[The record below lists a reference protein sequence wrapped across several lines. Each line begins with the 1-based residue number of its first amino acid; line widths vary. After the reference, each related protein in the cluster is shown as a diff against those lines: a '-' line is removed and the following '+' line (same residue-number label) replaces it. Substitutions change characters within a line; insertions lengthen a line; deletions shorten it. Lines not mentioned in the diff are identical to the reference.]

1 MLSYL
6 LSALESDGD
15 RALFAEIYEQYHE
28 RMEWA
33 ALRMRCTA
41 WVLPRPRLAHP
52 RHCRLR
58 TDGTDDELS

>member
-6 LSALESDGD
+6 LSALESDGA

-33 ALRMRCTA
+33 ALRIRCTA

-52 RHCRLR
+52 RHCRL
-58 TDGTDDELS
+58 